1 MKEAQVNP
9 VNTIKFCMQ
18 NNLSNTDAV
27 TSDSQNLLSIQLNNS
42 FTLQTQHIYIASS
55 YFFVLIILGFILIQA
70 LYELR
75 SLKNEK
81 KDSH

>member
-1 MKEAQVNP
+1 
-9 VNTIKFCMQ
+9 MQ
-18 NNLSNTDAV
+18 NNYSNTNSVISA
-27 TSDSQNLLSIQLNNS
+27 SQNRLSIQVDKNLTPQN
-42 FTLQTQHIYIASS
+42 QHLYIASS
-55 YFFVLIILGFILIQA
+55 YFFVLIILSYILIQA